1 MVMGDKNSKID
12 MVPIFFFL
20 NDVFLYL
27 AIDTV
32 FHPSGTF
39 KMAWKYLQIFMFKD
53 GVIIFVF

>member
-1 MVMGDKNSKID
+1 MGDKNSKID

-20 NDVFLYL
+20 NDVF